1 MDSIQDPHTE
11 ARLALLKILGEVEAG
26 INEQNIER
34 IIAQMDPGVTVTWL
48 NGEVSR
54 GHEEVRSYHHK
65 MVKGPDRLITRYTS
79 AVTLGAKARF
89 YGNGTVA
96 VTEGTTE
103 DEFFPVIRG
112 PFKLDSR
119 WSSTAALIDGQWKIV
134 TLHLS
139 ANVFSNTLMDEMK
152 KALLY
157 VGAGGALAGS
167 VLGWLLGRGR

>member
-1 MDSIQDPHTE
+1 
-11 ARLALLKILGEVEAG
+11 
-26 INEQNIER
+26 
-34 IIAQMDPGVTVTWL
+34 
-48 NGEVSR
+48 
-54 GHEEVRSYHHK
+54 
-65 MVKGPDRLITRYTS
+65 MVKGPDRLITKYTS
-79 AVTLGAKARF
+79 AATLGAKARF

-96 VTEGTTE
+96 VAEGTTE

-139 ANVFSNTLMDEMK
+139 ANVFTNTLMDEMK

-157 VGAGGALAGS
+157 VGAGGAVAGG
-167 VLGWLLGRGR
+167 VLGWLLGRAR